1 MLQMIKEYPPL
12 EKPKKIRIKFTKG
25 GDMIYISHLDLVRTM
40 TRAIIRARVP
50 VKYTEGYN
58 PIPKLVFA
66 APLSVGAS
74 SECEYLDIKIDRDM
88 SCVDIYKSLS
98 KQFESG
104 IEILDVYEPKT
115 KFTDAEYSSY
125 SIMISDPSIS
135 KESYSTLREV
145 FLADK
150 LIVTKRTKS
159 GEKDVDIL
167 PYIKSFEISYE
178 DHTISIDALL
188 CVSSANYLNPEYIVN
203 VVYDTL
209 SISKDNYEPDAF
221 CTIDRTH
228 LYLTDGVTL
237 FK

>member
-1 MLQMIKEYPPL
+1 MIKELSPL
-12 EKPKKIRIKFTKG
+12 PSPKKIRIKFSKNG
-25 GDMIYISHLDLVRTM
+25 NLIYISHLDLVRTM
-40 TRAIIRARVP
+40 TRAIIRARIP

-98 KQFESG
+98 RQFDSG
-104 IEILDVYEPKT
+104 IEILDVYEPNN

-125 SIMISDPSIS
+125 SIVISDPNIS
-135 KESYSTLREV
+135 QQSYCLLRNI
-145 FLADK
+145 FLSDK
-150 LIVTKRTKS
+150 LVVTKRTKS

-167 PYIKSFEISYE
+167 PYIKSFEMSYNYN
-178 DHTISIDALL
+178 SVCIDALL

-203 VVYDTL
+203 VVYESL
-209 SISKDNYEPDAF
+209 NISKENYQVNAF
-221 CTIDRTH
+221 CTIHRKQ
-228 LYLTDGVTL
+228 LYLSDGVTL